1 MRLKIHYLRDSFKKD
16 GGSSWRKW
24 KRILLGSAVFV
35 VAAIAF
41 MMFYIIVTL
50 PNINNIRN
58 LVAAQSSQ
66 ILDRN
71 GEVLYAIHGD
81 ENRKIVPFD
90 KISPYA
96 SKAVMAIEDDQFY
109 NHHGVDFAAI
119 LKAVCSEVHVCS
131 QARGG
136 STITQQFVKNAFL
149 SSERTY
155 SRKLKEI
162 ILSLQLESKYSK
174 DEIMEMY
181 LNRIPYGANI
191 YGVEVAAQTFFGK
204 PAADLTIAESAI
216 LAAIPKAP
224 SYYSPYG
231 TNVYVQVDL
240 NEEEIVKRDIRTE
253 EELVDFIT
261 KGLLG
266 KTFTYGEGDL
276 SRDIYVKGRV
286 DFVLERMQTLGYITE
301 EEAKKALAEANAIQ
315 FKKFREQIIAPHFVM
330 YVRQV
335 LEEKYGKEAIEKGGL
350 KITTTLDAKLQA
362 FADAAVIARA
372 ESDAKDFNVSDAALV
387 SVNADTGEIMA
398 MVGSRDFWSDEID
411 GKVNMTLRSRLP
423 GSSFKPI
430 VYATAFLQGFAPST
444 VVYDVQTTFG
454 GTYKPSNYDGQFY
467 GPMSFRNALGGS
479 RNIPAIKAARLAGI
493 PNVLDLA
500 RKMGLSL
507 NQPDDWYGLSLAL
520 GAGEVRPLDMAL
532 AYATFANGGYKLE
545 PVAILKVEDRAG
557 NILEEYKAPTKKN
570 LVLDPQVAYLVNDVL
585 SDASSRPT
593 DYWKNA
599 LTVPGQITGA
609 KTGTSNKK
617 KDSINFPVDL
627 WTIGY
632 TRHLSTAVWAG
643 NADGSNVSLKADG
656 LGVASNIWK
665 SYMTEAT
672 KGTPRVAF
680 DKPEGIKWVK
690 VSKRSGKL
698 PTENTPEDEVIS
710 AMFASFS
717 VPTEYDTSYQMVE
730 IDKVSG
736 KLATEF
742 TPEGA
747 REEKGYYVHKDLLPE
762 WDASVRAWAVANGQD
777 EQPPTEY
784 DDVHTADNTD
794 QKPQI
799 TITSPGSKGTVSPPM
814 LGVWVDIS
822 SAGGVSKVEYYLDDA
837 LADTVTGSPYT
848 GSIVISK
855 DLAEGSSHT
864 VKAIVYDELFRSN
877 QSSVSVKIGA
887 DEAPPVVSFVYPTG
901 GSKLAAG
908 TSIGVQVDARDSNG
922 GIDKIQFYLDG
933 QMMKE
938 DVDAPFTWQLTVP
951 AETGDYEL
959 KATAFDHVGNSA
971 SDSITI
977 SSAQDEDQLE
987 GESRILLPASNAN
1000 LDEGSEI
1007 IVKAFIT
1014 EADRQNLSEVILLA
1028 KKADQLPTDIAK
1040 INTSE
1045 EAGASTYTVI
1055 WDSPA
1060 GGTYE
1065 LYLKIVLKD
1074 GKLRFS
1080 KKISVVV
1087 R

>member
-1 MRLKIHYLRDSFKKD
+1 MRLKIYHLHDALKKD
-16 GGSSWRKW
+16 RGPTLRKA
-24 KRILLGSAVFV
+24 KFILLGLVVFFISAM
-35 VAAIAF
+35 AA
-41 MMFYIIVTL
+41 MVFYIIVTL
-50 PNINNIRN
+50 PNINNIHN
-58 LVAAQSSQ
+58 LVAAQSSL

-81 ENRKIVPFD
+81 ENRKIVTFD

-109 NHHGVDFAAI
+109 EHSGIDIGAI
-119 LKAVCSEVHVCS
+119 MMAVCSEMHICS
-131 QARGG
+131 QPRGG

-155 SRKLKEI
+155 TRKLKEI
-162 ILSLQLESKYSK
+162 ILALQLESKYSK
-174 DEIMEMY
+174 DEILEMY

-191 YGVEVAAQTFFGK
+191 YGVEVAAKTFFGK
-204 PAADLTIAESAI
+204 SAADLTIAESAI

-231 TNVYVQVDL
+231 TNIYVQVDL
-240 NEEEIVKRDIRTE
+240 NEEEILKRDIRSE
-253 EELVDFIT
+253 EELTDFIT

-266 KTFTYGEGDL
+266 KTFTYGEGEAA
-276 SRDIYVKGRV
+276 RDIYVKGRA

-301 EEAKKALAEANAIQ
+301 EEAKSALAEANAIQ
-315 FKKFREQIIAPHFVM
+315 FKPFREDIIAPHFVM

-350 KITTTLDAKLQA
+350 KVTTTLDAKLQK
-362 FADAAVIARA
+362 FADAAVIAKA
-372 ESDAKDFNVSDAALV
+372 ESDAKDLNVSDAALV

-398 MVGSRDFWSDEID
+398 MVGSRDYWNKEIA
-411 GKVNMTLRSRLP
+411 GNVNVTLRPRLP

-430 VYATAFLQGFAPST
+430 VYASAFLQGYAPST
-444 VVYDVQTTFG
+444 VVYDVKTTFG
-454 GTYKPSNYDGQFY
+454 GTYTPSNYDGQFY

-500 RKMGLSL
+500 RKMGLGL

-532 AYATFANGGYKLE
+532 AYSIFANGGYKLE
-545 PVAILKVEDRAG
+545 PVAILKIEDRAG
-557 NILEEYKAPTKKN
+557 NILEEYKAPAKKN
-570 LVLDPQVAYLVNDVL
+570 LVLDPQVAYLVNNVL
-585 SDASSRPT
+585 SDASARPG
-593 DYWKNA
+593 DFWKNA
-599 LTVPGQITGA
+599 LTVPGQVTGA

-656 LGVASNIWK
+656 LGVASSIWK

-672 KGTPRVAF
+672 KGQPRVEF
-680 DKPEGIKWVK
+680 ERPEGIKWIK
-690 VSKRSGKL
+690 VAKRSGKL
-698 PTENTPEDEVIS
+698 PTKNTPEDEVIS

-730 IDKVSG
+730 IDKISG

-747 REEKGYYVHKDLLPE
+747 REEKGFYVHKDLLPE
-762 WDASVRAWAVANGQD
+762 WDASVRAWAKANNQD

-784 DDVHTADNTD
+784 DDVHTADNVD
-794 QKPQI
+794 AKPQI
-799 TITSPGSKGTVSPPM
+799 TITSPSSMGTISPPAI
-814 LGVWVDIS
+814 GVWVNIS
-822 SAGGVSKVEYYLDDA
+822 SPSGVAKVEYYFDDVLSA
-837 LADTVTGSPYT
+837 TVTSSPYT
-848 GSIVISK
+848 GNIAVPK
-855 DLAEGSSHT
+855 ELENGSTHT

-887 DEAPPVVSFVYPTG
+887 DETPPTVSFAYPTNN
-901 GSKLAAG
+901 SRLDAG
-908 TSIGVQVDARDSNG
+908 TSIGVQVDARDASG
-922 GIDKIQFYLDG
+922 GIDKIRFYLDD

-938 DVDAPFTWQLTVP
+938 DVDPPFTWQLTVP
-951 AETGDYEL
+951 AEAGDYVL
-959 KATAFDHVGNSA
+959 KATAFDNVGNSA

-977 SSAQDEDQLE
+977 SSVKDGNELTGD
-987 GESRILLPASNAN
+987 SRILLPSSNAN
-1000 LDEGSEI
+1000 LDEGSQI
-1007 IVKAFIT
+1007 LVKAFIT
-1014 EADRQNLSEVILLA
+1014 ESDRQNLSEVILLA
-1028 KKADQLPTDIAK
+1028 KKADQLPSDIAK
-1040 INTSE
+1040 INTSD
-1045 EAGASTYTVI
+1045 EAGASTYSVI

-1080 KKISVVV
+1080 KKIPVVV